1 MPPTGG
7 TPDGST
13 PAAGGQKKSRL
24 PVIITV
30 IAVVVA
36 LLAAGLVDEYRV
48 CLAPVVLGTGNPLFK
63 PGSPRR
69 DLDLLESRPLKTG
82 GVLLRY
88 GVR

>member
-1 MPPTGG
+1 
-7 TPDGST
+7 
-13 PAAGGQKKSRL
+13 
-24 PVIITV
+24 
-30 IAVVVA
+30 
-36 LLAAGLVDEYRV
+36 
-48 CLAPVVLGTGNPLFK
+48 VLGTGNPLFK